1 MDRAIKEGQLYVLLP
16 KFGKKHW
23 KKNWFVLYPASQYG
37 ISRLEFYDSKDG
49 ANVSEKQATKKMDKK
64 IIRLSDCISIA
75 HMPNEVCPKECMSA
89 FTIETEE
96 KRYTFAAEKQIST
109 EWVEKLCET
118 AFPTPAAEPC
128 CGANSKPLEMA
139 ENSIYYSRSE
149 VNEFWVHVQK
159 TEAAERCNLHGT
171 YILKADKENLLLKD
185 TKTKQVLFN
194 WPYKLLRRYGRDK
207 VMFSFE
213 AGRRCNSGPGNFTF
227 ETKHG
232 NDIFLLVES
241 SILEQKAQ
249 AEGSRRSF
257 HPPEPGD
264 SQVSTSA
271 SSERPTEYLSTD
283 PSPPNSMEVGLN
295 SGNGGPKGSPG
306 NKSGAS
312 EGQAAAKKEQI
323 LPWGSEEKDLSKHL
337 KTRSLP
343 DPPTTGTPTPPRS
356 PVPKLPTAT
365 LKTDPTS
372 IYSDPVDALSV
383 VKHKSDCLYSDPLD
397 SVPKVVQVQD
407 PPRQG
412 FKDRK
417 VPGKRAEPLYADIYE
432 RVSYEFSQVAVSPQ
446 VEEHIYDEPE
456 GRSFHQPP
464 EGRAPHP
471 LPLPTSIY
479 DEAQPGDR
487 DAWRKKG
494 LGYMVG
500 HEIPYNPNKDDYSV
514 PPSRSGEAPVT
525 KPKKPKPLTAPKP
538 TGGPFVKDKRPDF
551 KEIGRELINSVPERP
566 ALKSNFNSSNNCI
579 YSKVVKTKRTEKEAS
594 VDEFSINQES
604 IYEDLGNL

>member
-1 MDRAIKEGQLYVLLP
+1 MDRAFKEGQLHVLQL

-75 HMPNEVCPKECMSA
+75 HISSEVCPKESMSA

-96 KRYTFAAEKQIST
+96 KLYTFAAEKQAAA

-118 AFPTPAAEPC
+118 AFPTPAADPC
-128 CGANSKPLEMA
+128 SGANSKSLEMA

-149 VNEFWVHVQK
+149 VNEFWVNVQK

-185 TKTKQVLFN
+185 TKTNQVLFN

-213 AGRRCNSGPGNFTF
+213 AGRRCDSGPGNFTF

-249 AEGSRRSF
+249 AEGCRRSF
-257 HPPEPGD
+257 HSLEPGD
-264 SQVSTSA
+264 NPALTSLERTA
-271 SSERPTEYLSTD
+271 EYPSAELSPPFNSSEAVA
-283 PSPPNSMEVGLN
+283 NSSN
-295 SGNGGPKGSPG
+295 SGAMGSPV
-306 NKSGAS
+306 NKSIAP
-312 EGQAAAKKEQI
+312 EGPAAAKKE
-323 LPWGSEEKDLSKHL
+323 LRGSEEKDMSKLL

-343 DPPTTGTPTPPRS
+343 DPPSAGPPTPPRS
-356 PVPKLPTAT
+356 PKLPTVNA
-365 LKTDPTS
+365 DPAS
-372 IYSDPVDALSV
+372 IYSDPVDALTV
-383 VKHKSDCLYSDPLD
+383 GKCNSDCLYSDPVD
-397 SVPKVVQVQD
+397 SVPKGMQPKALSAQD
-407 PPRQG
+407 QPRQG

-417 VPGKRAEPLYADIYE
+417 APGQRAEPLYADIYE
-432 RVSYEFSQVAVSPQ
+432 QVSYEFSQVAISSRAD
-446 VEEHIYDEPE
+446 EHIYDEPE
-456 GRSFHQPP
+456 GRAFHQPP

-471 LPLPTSIY
+471 LPTPLAIY
-479 DEAQPGDR
+479 DEAQTGDR
-487 DAWRKKG
+487 GAWKIKG
-494 LGYMVG
+494 LGCVVG
-500 HEIPYNPNKDDYSV
+500 HEVPYKPNKDDYSV
-514 PPSRSGEAPVT
+514 PPPSSSSQLLAT

-538 TGGPFVKDKRPDF
+538 TSRPFVKDKRADF
-551 KEIGRELINSVPERP
+551 KEVGKELINSERP
-566 ALKSNFNSSNNCI
+566 TLKGNFNSSNNCI
-579 YSKVVKTKRTEKEAS
+579 YSKVVKTKRPEKEAS
-594 VDEFSINQES
+594 VDSFSINQES
-604 IYEDLGNL
+604 IYEDLGSL